1 VVLTEQSIR
10 TINANGIS
18 FACLERGTGPLVL
31 CVHGFP
37 DTAFGFEQTLTH
49 LAGAGYHAV
58 APFMRGYHPTGLA
71 PDGNYSVLRLADD
84 ILALTTSLGHDRVS
98 IMGHDWG
105 AFAAYTAANLHP
117 DRIDR
122 LVLMCVPHMH
132 ATHLTVSQLRKSWY
146 VFFFQ
151 LPWLPERIVR
161 REDFA
166 FVDRLYRSW
175 SPNWDPAEFHLAPVK
190 RALAAPGGLKAAL
203 AYYRSMIRGASKEQ
217 RRIMA
222 QQTAVPT
229 LFLVGESDGS
239 VSTDQFV
246 DVEKAF
252 TSYIEVVR
260 FPGVGHFPH
269 RENFP
274 LFWQKLQP
282 FLERKF
288 V

>member
-1 VVLTEQSIR
+1 ML
-10 TINANGIS
+10 
-18 FACLERGTGPLVL
+18 CL
-31 CVHGFP
+31 HGFP
-37 DTAFGFEQTLTH
+37 DTAFSFEQTLTH

-58 APFMRGYHPTGLA
+58 APFMRGYHPTGLPA
-71 PDGNYSVLRLADD
+71 DGNYSVLSLADD

-98 IMGHDWG
+98 VIGHDWG

-132 ATHLTVSQLRKSWY
+132 ATHLTLSQLRRSWY

-161 REDFA
+161 RRDFA
-166 FVDRLYRSW
+166 FIDRLYRSW
-175 SPNWDPAEFHLAPVK
+175 SPNWDPAGFDLAPVK
-190 RALAAPGGLKAAL
+190 KALAAPGGLEAAL

-222 QQTAVPT
+222 QQTSVPT
-229 LFLVGESDGS
+229 LFLIGEADGS

-252 TSYIEVVR
+252 TKYVEVVR

-274 LFWQKLQP
+274 LFWQKVQS
-282 FLERKF
+282 FMERKL

>member
-1 VVLTEQSIR
+1 MAEGR
-10 TINANGIS
+10 TKNIDANGIS
-18 FACLERGTGPLVL
+18 FTCLEQGEGSLVL
-31 CVHGFP
+31 CLHGFP
-37 DTAFGFEQTLTH
+37 DTAFSFEPTLTH

-84 ILALTTSLGHDRVS
+84 ILALTTGLGHERVS
-98 IMGHDWG
+98 IIGHDWG

-117 DRIDR
+117 ERIDR

-132 ATHLTVSQLRKSWY
+132 STHLTLSQLSKSWY

-161 REDFA
+161 RRDFA
-166 FVDRLYRSW
+166 FIDRLYRSW
-175 SPNWDPAEFHLAPVK
+175 SPNWDPAQFHLEPVK
-190 RALAAPGGLKAAL
+190 KALAAPGGLKAAL

-222 QQTAVPT
+222 QQTTVPT
-229 LFLVGESDGS
+229 LYMIGEADGS

-246 DVEKAF
+246 DVEKSF

-260 FPGVGHFPH
+260 FPRTGHFPH
-269 RENFP
+269 REDYP
-274 LFWQKLQP
+274 LFWQRLQP
-282 FLERKF
+282 FLQRQF
-288 V
+288 G

>member
-1 VVLTEQSIR
+1 MTEQSIR
-10 TINANGIS
+10 NIDANGIS
-18 FACLERGTGPLVL
+18 FSCLERGTGPLVL
-31 CVHGFP
+31 CLHGFP
-37 DTAFGFEQTLTH
+37 DTAFGFEQTLTQ

-58 APFMRGYHPTGLA
+58 APFMRGYHPTGLSA
-71 PDGNYSVLRLADD
+71 DGNYSVLSLADD
-84 ILALTTSLGHDRVS
+84 ILALTTGLGHDRAS
-98 IMGHDWG
+98 IVGHDWG

-132 ATHLTVSQLRKSWY
+132 ATHLTLSQLRKSWY

-161 REDFA
+161 RHDFA
-166 FVDRLYRSW
+166 FIDRLYRSW
-175 SPNWDPAEFHLAPVK
+175 SPRWGQAESNLAPVK

-203 AYYRSMIRGASKEQ
+203 AYYRSMIRGASKRQ
-217 RRIMA
+217 RLVMS
-222 QQTAVPT
+222 QQTTVPS
-229 LFLVGESDGS
+229 LYMVGEEDGS
-239 VSTDQFV
+239 VSNDQFV